1 MTVKELI
8 NHLQQFEQETEVM
21 FSYLDHTDFLYK
33 VNFYEEDV
41 VLGDVISDEDYDGES
56 ELFDDEF
63 RENSLDSRSSHQ
75 TNQCNQKTK
84 LYQRDC

>member
-8 NHLQQFEQETEVM
+8 NHLQQFESETEVM

-56 ELFDDEF
+56 ELFDDEDNYCGPEVVLF
-63 RENSLDSRSSHQ
+63 NLSLD
-75 TNQCNQKTK
+75 
-84 LYQRDC
+84 

>member
-8 NHLQQFEQETEVM
+8 KHLEQFESETEVM

-41 VLGDVISDEDYDGES
+41 TLGDVLSDEDYDGES
-56 ELFDDEF
+56 ELFDDEDNYCGPEVVLF
-63 RENSLDSRSSHQ
+63 NLSLD
-75 TNQCNQKTK
+75 
-84 LYQRDC
+84 

>member
-41 VLGDVISDEDYDGES
+41 VLGDVLSDEEFEGES
-56 ELFDDEF
+56 ELFDNEDNYCGPEVVLF
-63 RENSLDSRSSHQ
+63 TLSLD
-75 TNQCNQKTK
+75 
-84 LYQRDC
+84 